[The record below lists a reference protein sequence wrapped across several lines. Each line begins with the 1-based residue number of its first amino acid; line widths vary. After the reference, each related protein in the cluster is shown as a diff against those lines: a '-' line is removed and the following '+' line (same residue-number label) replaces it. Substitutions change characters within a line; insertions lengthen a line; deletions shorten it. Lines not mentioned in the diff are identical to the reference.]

1 MSPHILLVTCW
12 FIIILYNILAQRS
25 TDQLCAAACDHI
37 KDETKIHM
45 HLKKRIFLKML
56 CHIFVPC

>member
-12 FIIILYNILAQRS
+12 YNILAQRS

-37 KDETKIHM
+37 KDQTKIHM